1 MSKARLKS
9 FEDHREEIMSFL
21 ETRLGSKMKIET
33 IASASGKETRQDD
46 PMDVGAVMMKGKG
59 KGKGKFKG
67 KGKGFKGGSKGKG
80 NKGGK
85 QGKGK
90 NNNNNGKGQQSKSS
104 DVCWNCGKSGHH
116 QKDWTSSKGLLV

>member
-1 MSKARLKS
+1 
-9 FEDHREEIMSFL
+9 
-21 ETRLGSKMKIET
+21 MKIET

-90 NNNNNGKGQQSKSS
+90 NNNNNGKGSA
-104 DVCWNCGKSGHH
+104 VEVVGCVLELW
-116 QKDWTSSKGLLV
+116 QKWTSSKGLLV